1 MSNLSDLLP
10 AGAGAKAITATASG
24 NLATGQTV
32 ALLSDGTVK
41 AIAVD
46 GVSSSLGTAATYISG
61 AGQSVIDNAIA
72 YDSTNNKILVAYK
85 DGSTS
90 KGMAVVGT
98 ISGTSISFGTAAEFS
113 GNVTGDQ
120 YRRIAVCFN
129 STEGKFV
136 IAFRDSTINNYGRA
150 VTATISGTSVSFGSS
165 AVFSGT
171 DVTFSPTCAFDS
183 TSNRVVIAYTNDS
196 DGGDGYAVVG
206 TISGTSLSFG
216 TPQEFES
223 GYTHFPVAVYD
234 SNADR
239 TVIVY
244 RDAGNSNY
252 GTAVVGTVNVTSISF
267 GSPVVFESAQTEHQT
282 AAYDSANYKIVIA
295 YSDQGNSGYGTG
307 IVGTVSG
314 TSISFGSAA
323 VFESAST
330 GSVQMQAAYNV
341 EAGKTV
347 IGYGDSGNSTYGTYV
362 EATVSGT
369 SLTFSTPAVFEAAT
383 VGRTPAVAAYDSTNK
398 LVVFSYQD
406 DGNASAGTA
415 IAYRSQYS
423 NFADFVGITNQAI
436 NNSASGEVVVEGG
449 VITNG
454 SLLPPLTTASYGSE
468 AVYNTG
474 NSRYPAIVYDTVNDK
489 IVIAYAD
496 YGDSNKGKAI
506 VGTVSGTSI
515 SYGSAVEFN
524 SGSTDYVT
532 AVFDASAGKVVI
544 GYRDVGNSNYGTAIV
559 GTVSGTSISF
569 GTEVVFESAEAM
581 YVEASYDAN
590 AQKTLFVYQDNGNSG
605 YLTAQ
610 VGTVSGTSISFGGA
624 SALNNDSSVYI
635 AIAYDS
641 TANKHV
647 VFFANGDNSNRGDAC
662 VVTISGTSM
671 SVGSF
676 TTGVAA
682 NALRTA
688 VAYDAN
694 ANKSVIF
701 FSDADNSNI
710 GKAIIGTVSGTSISV
725 GTAVTWNS
733 TNVAFH
739 GTPAFYDSTT
749 NKVIIGYNDT
759 NDSNKGKTKIGTVD
773 GDTITFGDAVVFNS
787 TSTSGGEI
795 AITKDT
801 DNNKIVIAF
810 KDNGN
815 SNYGTGI
822 VGTLSSSIP
831 NFTIGSTYYVQDDG
845 TLSTTSSSVTAGK
858 AVANTTLMIKG

>member
-10 AGAGAKAITATASG
+10 AGGGAKVITATASG

-32 ALLSDGTVK
+32 ILQSDGTVK
-41 AIAVD
+41 AVAEVAHSENIGSAV
-46 GVSSSLGTAATYISG
+46 TYG
-61 AGQSVIDNAIA
+61 ASNQTEYPAVVFDPDSNKVI
-72 YDSTNNKILVAYK
+72 VAY
-85 DGSTS
+85 
-90 KGMAVVGT
+90 
-98 ISGTSISFGTAAEFS
+98 
-113 GNVTGDQ
+113 
-120 YRRIAVCFN
+120 
-129 STEGKFV
+129 
-136 IAFRDSTINNYGRA
+136 RDN
-150 VTATISGTSVSFGSS
+150 
-165 AVFSGT
+165 
-171 DVTFSPTCAFDS
+171 
-183 TSNRVVIAYTNDS
+183 
-196 DGGDGYAVVG
+196 
-206 TISGTSLSFG
+206 
-216 TPQEFES
+216 
-223 GYTHFPVAVYD
+223 
-234 SNADR
+234 
-239 TVIVY
+239 
-244 RDAGNSNY
+244 GNSNY
-252 GTAVVGTVNVTSISF
+252 GTARVGTVSGNSISF
-267 GSPVVFESAQTEHQT
+267 GTAVVFQSSGTNHVDAS
-282 AAYDSANYKIVIA
+282 YDTGEDKVLIA
-295 YSDQGNSGYGTG
+295 YQSYDEGNGPAKA

-314 TSISFGSAA
+314 TSISFGSALEVEGNQSLYVNVA
-323 VFESAST
+323 YSPD
-330 GSVQMQAAYNV
+330 AAKHMIIY
-341 EAGKTV
+341 ADG
-347 IGYGDSGNSTYGTYV
+347 GNSNRG
-362 EATVSGT
+362 AARLLTVSGT
-369 SLTFSTPAVFEAAT
+369 SVTRTNPEEVFESNSVSDPMAVFYDTTNDKFVVVYNDNNTRGRAKVGTVSGSSISFGSGEAFSPASDTAEDIVAT
-383 VGRTPAVAAYDSTNK
+383 FDSNLNKIVVAYQDYDNSRRGVAVVGEVSGTSISFGTGVVFSSNIVDVHSIVFDSVANKVVIQYRDQNNSDYGYYVVGTPTAGNSISYATPVAITNYNNNFGGSAFDTNAGRTVIALSDSTNNRGK
-398 LVVFSYQD
+398 AYVLQLA
-406 DGNASAGTA
+406 GASTN
-415 IAYRSQYS
+415 SS
-423 NFADFVGITNQAI
+423 DFVGITNQAI

-454 SLLPPLTTASYGSE
+454 SLLSPITTASYGSE

-474 NSRYPAIVYDTVNDK
+474 NSRYPAIVYDTANDK

-515 SYGSAVEFN
+515 SYGSPVEFN
-524 SGSTDYVT
+524 SASTDYVT

-544 GYRDVGNSNYGTAIV
+544 GYRDVGNSSYGTARV

-569 GTEVVFESAEAM
+569 GTEVVLESASSA
-581 YVEASYDAN
+581 YLEASYDTN
-590 AQKTLFVYQDNGNSG
+590 ASKTLFVYSDGGNSDV
-605 YLTAQ
+605 LTAN

-624 SALNNDSSVYI
+624 SALSSDTAIYI

-641 TANKHV
+641 TAQKHV
-647 VFFANGDNSNRGDAC
+647 VFFANNSNSNRGDAC

-682 NALRTA
+682 NAFRTA

-725 GTAVTWNS
+725 GTEVTWNS
-733 TNVAFH
+733 TNVGFH

-749 NKVIIGYNDT
+749 NKIIIGYSDT
-759 NDSNKGKTKIGTVD
+759 DDSNKGKTKIGTVD
-773 GDTITFGDAVVFNS
+773 GDTITFGDAAVFNS

-822 VGTLSSSIP
+822 VGTLSSGVP

-858 AVANTTLMIKG
+858 AIANTTLLLKG

>member
-10 AGAGAKAITATASG
+10 AGGGAKVITATASG

-32 ALLSDGTVK
+32 ALQSDGTVI
-41 AIAVD
+41 AI
-46 GVSSSLGTAATYISG
+46 SSTASGFGSEVVFESAT
-61 AGQSVIDNAIA
+61 
-72 YDSTNNKILVAYK
+72 
-85 DGSTS
+85 
-90 KGMAVVGT
+90 
-98 ISGTSISFGTAAEFS
+98 
-113 GNVTGDQ
+113 
-120 YRRIAVCFN
+120 
-129 STEGKFV
+129 TEV
-136 IAFRDSTINNYGRA
+136 IATTYDTTN
-150 VTATISGTSVSFGSS
+150 
-165 AVFSGT
+165 
-171 DVTFSPTCAFDS
+171 DK
-183 TSNRVVIAYTNDS
+183 VVIA
-196 DGGDGYAVVG
+196 
-206 TISGTSLSFG
+206 
-216 TPQEFES
+216 
-223 GYTHFPVAVYD
+223 
-234 SNADR
+234 
-239 TVIVY
+239 Y
-244 RDAGNSNY
+244 RDAGNSDY
-252 GTAVVGTVNVTSISF
+252 GTAVVGTLSGKTISF
-267 GSPVVFESAQTEHQT
+267 GTPVVFESATVSHIGIGF
-282 AAYDSANYKIVIA
+282 DSTNGKAVIA
-295 YSDQGNSGYGTG
+295 YRDHGNGNYGTA

-314 TSISFGSAA
+314 TSISFGSAVVFESATVEYCNVAFDSTNGKIVVAYVDAGDSDKGKAVVGTVSGTSISFGSIATFNNATTKYAPITFDSNAGKVVIAFRDSGNSNYGTAIVGTVSGASISFGSEA
-323 VFESAST
+323 VFESATSEYMGIGFDST
-330 GSVQMQAAYNV
+330 SNKVV
-341 EAGKTV
+341 V
-347 IGYGDSGNSTYGTYV
+347 GYSDDGNSAYATAVVG
-362 EATVSGT
+362 TVSGT
-369 SLTFSTPAVFEAAT
+369 SISFGTPVVAASSNSEYINVVHNVSANNMFYTFMSITNSNYGAYLIGT
-383 VGRTPAVAAYDSTNK
+383 VSGTSISFTSIAYFNSARSDYIVPVYDPDQEAVAIAYSDNGNS
-398 LVVFSYQD
+398 SY
-406 DGNASAGTA
+406 GTA
-415 IAYRSQYS
+415 IVYQDVTTNS
-423 NFADFVGITNQAI
+423 NNFVGITNQAI

-468 AVYNTG
+468 VVFEAGYM
-474 NSRYPAIVYDTVNDK
+474 RYPAIVYDTANDK

-725 GTAVTWNS
+725 GTAVTFNS
-733 TNVAFH
+733 GGATAFH

-749 NKVIIGYNDT
+749 NKVIIGYNDSS
-759 NDSNKGKTKIGTVD
+759 DSNKGKTKIGTVD
-773 GDTITFGDAVVFNS
+773 GNTITFGDAVVFNS

-801 DNNKIVIAF
+801 DNTKLVIAYR
-810 KDNGN
+810 DSGN
-815 SNYGTGI
+815 SNYGTAV
-822 VGTLSSSIP
+822 VGTLSTGVP
-831 NFTIGSTYYVQDDG
+831 NFTLNSTYYVQDDG

-858 AVANTTLMIKG
+858 AIANTTLLLKG